1 MLKLLCMHTIIFSM
15 HNLPVRNIMHFT
27 ANRVFSCK
35 YFFQHLKIF
44 LCSFRTIDVKRSGVF
59 RSTKC
64 LYQPWQAE
72 HMVTMPVR
80 NKDFRNYCW
89 LYSCAAQLS
98 LYAFAA
104 IEQQSFA
111 FIDQQ
116 HTRMVSLFC
125 RLHTARAQKN

>member
-1 MLKLLCMHTIIFSM
+1 MLKLLCMHTIIINVHNFSAG
-15 HNLPVRNIMHFT
+15 NIMHFT
-27 ANRVFSCK
+27 AYRVFSCK

-44 LCSFRTIDVKRSGVF
+44 LRSFGTIDLKRSGVF
-59 RSTKC
+59 RSTKR

-89 LYSCAAQLS
+89 LYSCAAQLP
-98 LYAFAA
+98 LYTFAA

-111 FIDQQ
+111 FIEQQ

-125 RLHTARAQKN
+125 RLHTA